1 MTRALKFEQLYNGV
15 MVPDKYSA
23 VWVSHS
29 SMGDFLRCPRAYYL
43 HNIYKDPNT
52 KHKINTVNGALSLGV
67 AVHNTLEALK
77 DLPVEKRLERD
88 LLADLDAEWVKVSGK
103 IGGFKTEAE
112 EQEAKARAIAMV
124 QRVID
129 NPGPIAKKTVRLKE
143 GHNGMAPNF
152 HLSEEE
158 NIILNGRIDWLEYNE
173 EDNSIRVI
181 DFKTGKNE
189 ESADSLQ
196 LPIYLLLLNQLQ
208 SREVKGAAY
217 WYLEKEGEDAWVEK
231 ELPPADIAKEKV
243 LAIARQVKEARES
256 KVFDCHHG
264 TGGCYACRP
273 LEAILR
279 GEAEYVGVG
288 GFGQDLYLAP

>member
-1 MTRALKFEQLYNGV
+1 MA
-15 MVPDKYSA
+15 DKYSA

-29 SMGDFLRCPRAYYL
+29 SIGDFLRCPRAYYL
-43 HNIYKDPNT
+43 HNIYKDPKTN
-52 KHKINTVNGALSLGV
+52 HKINTVTGALSLGV

-77 DLPVEKRLERD
+77 ELPVEKRFERD
-88 LLADLDAEWVKVSGK
+88 LLADLEMEWKKVSGK

-112 EQEAKARAIAMV
+112 EGEAKTRAIAMIK
-124 QRVID
+124 RVIE

-143 GHNGMAPNF
+143 GQNGMAPNF
-152 HLSEEE
+152 FISKEE

-173 EDNSIRVI
+173 EDNSVRVI

-189 ESADSLQ
+189 ENADSLQ
-196 LPIYLLLLNQLQ
+196 LPIYLLLLNELQ
-208 SREVKGAAY
+208 SREVRGAAY
-217 WYLEKEGEDAWVEK
+217 WYLEKEGPDAWVEK
-231 ELPPADIAKEKV
+231 ELPSAEIAKQKV
-243 LAIARQVKEARES
+243 LTVARQVKKAREN
-256 KVFDCHHG
+256 KEFLCHHG
-264 TGGCYACRP
+264 SVGCYACLP